1 MGQPMSR
8 PSAVAL
14 TAAAWGLG
22 IVTTCL
28 LVSSPYVLFGFHN
41 PSLHLVLNSVDAC
54 VALLVAYLLLGAF
67 RRSHRLQDELLAQGF
82 LLLALAGLVGMALH
96 LLVPA
101 IGDPRTVDVWLPL
114 GLRVSGAL
122 LVLAAAMV
130 GRRIATR
137 RASWWRRPV
146 PAATVV
152 LVAALLLT
160 RDHLPVALSQ
170 SAPSPAQRPIV
181 DGHPLLLAAQVLS
194 ALCFFVASVA
204 FTRQARSRTGELVRW
219 LGPACALA
227 AFARVN
233 YVLFPSLYS
242 DWLYTGD
249 LLRTASYVVLAVGA
263 AREISRYWAA
273 QAQVAVLDDR
283 RRLARELHDGLVQEL
298 VYIRSAAHSLS
309 PERGKL
315 PQQIIGACDTALDE
329 ARSAIEALG
338 HRSEEP
344 LGFVLHRAARQVA
357 ERYDGR
363 RVVVDLD
370 DSVHADQ
377 RQLHALV
384 RITREAV
391 SNALRHGQARSISIR
406 LSRAG
411 TTRRLSIED
420 DGCGFDAAR
429 LSDSTGYGM
438 TSMRER
444 AEALPGCFHVDAVPG
459 RGAIVEVSW

>member
-1 MGQPMSR
+1 MSQPMSR
-8 PSAVAL
+8 PSAFAL
-14 TAAAWGLG
+14 TATAWGLG
-22 IVTTCL
+22 LLTTSVIVG
-28 LVSSPYVLFGFHN
+28 SPYVLFGYHN

-67 RRSHRLQDELLAQGF
+67 RRSRRLQDELLAHSF
-82 LLLALAGLVGMALH
+82 LLLALAGLVGMALPR
-96 LLVPA
+96 LGPA
-101 IGDPRTVDVWLPL
+101 LGGPTTLGVWLPL
-114 GLRVSGAL
+114 ELRVTGAL
-122 LVLAAAMV
+122 LVVAAAMV
-130 GRRIATR
+130 GRRIAAR
-137 RASWWRRPV
+137 RASWWRRTV
-146 PAATVV
+146 PAGTVV
-152 LVAALLLT
+152 LVAVLLLA

-170 SAPSPAQRPIV
+170 SAPSSAQRPVV

-204 FTRQARSRTGELVRW
+204 FTRQARSRVGELTRW

-227 AFARVN
+227 GFARVN

-249 LLRTASYVVLAVGA
+249 LLRTASYMVLAVGA
-263 AREISRYWAA
+263 AREISRYWTA
-273 QAQVAVLDDR
+273 QADLAVLDDR

-298 VYIRSAAHSLS
+298 VYIRSAAHSL
-309 PERGKL
+309 PQEHGGL

-338 HRSEEP
+338 RPSDEP

-363 RVVVDLD
+363 RIVVDLD
-370 DSVHADQ
+370 DSVQVDQ

-411 TTRRLSIED
+411 ATRRLMVED
-420 DGCGFDAAR
+420 DGCGFDASR
-429 LSDSTGYGM
+429 LSESTGYGM

-444 AEALPGCFHVDAVPG
+444 AEALPGCFCVVAAPG
-459 RGAIVEVSW
+459 KGAIVEVTW